1 MRIPV
6 QRPLPAGE
14 ILKTEFIQPLRKT
27 HGLIQEDVA
36 DATGM
41 SRPRINGIINDG
53 REVTMDSSIR
63 LGLFFGVPP
72 DFFRM
77 LQLRQDLWEA
87 LNDPEKTQEYKK
99 IKPTR
104 KTTGT

>member
-6 QRPLPAGE
+6 QRPLPPGE
-14 ILKTEFIQPLRKT
+14 ILKAEFIQPLR
-27 HGLIQEDVA
+27 LIQEDVA

-41 SRPRINGIINDG
+41 SRPRINGIINEG
-53 REVTMDSSIR
+53 REVTIDSSIR

-77 LQLRQDLWEA
+77 LQLRHDLWGA
-87 LNDPEKTQEYKK
+87 LNDPEKTQDYKK
-99 IKPTR
+99 IKPVR
-104 KTTGT
+104 KPAGNQNGG